1 MTYTNFAPDKPEYLK
16 SDKFKGDCIQY
27 TSGNYTIKTQWIN
40 KDCNSAD
47 KKALCQKP
55 AKDTPPP
62 DIPDI
67 PIDPNVEENERFC
80 GHSTWR
86 HFREDPDKP
95 GKCYYFGTPLSSF
108 KGKSLHTGYHITEL
122 LELRS
127 KCGDM
132 NSNPVSI
139 NSPDENKYIMD
150 TLSVTALVS
159 KILEVDPFQNRPP
172 QPDRLFANSRP

>member
-1 MTYTNFAPDKPEYLK
+1 MNDRWEDLTEVTYTNFAPDKPEYLQK
-16 SDKFKGDCIQY
+16 DKHKGDCIQY

-40 KDCNSAD
+40 KDCAAAD

-86 HFREDPDKP
+86 HFREDPNKP

-108 KGKSLHTGYHITEL
+108 KGN
-122 LELRS
+122 
-127 KCGDM
+127 C
-132 NSNPVSI
+132 
-139 NSPDENKYIMD
+139 
-150 TLSVTALVS
+150 
-159 KILEVDPFQNRPP
+159 
-172 QPDRLFANSRP
+172 